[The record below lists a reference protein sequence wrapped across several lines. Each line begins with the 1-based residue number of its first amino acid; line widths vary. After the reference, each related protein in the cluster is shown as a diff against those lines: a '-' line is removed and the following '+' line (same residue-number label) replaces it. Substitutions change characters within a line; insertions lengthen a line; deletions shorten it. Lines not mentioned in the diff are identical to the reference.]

1 MRQAIHIFR
10 KDARHCWPYIAGVMA
25 ITAVHAWQESVAV
38 PDYPGNLGTGLPA
51 VLITLL
57 LVLAWWLVIGASVHG
72 ESLIGDRQFWT
83 TRPYSWKGLLTAK
96 LLFVAAFLMLP
107 LLISDCIILLASAYN
122 PLSLFPGL
130 LWRQCWLL
138 AFLVLPFVLAALS
151 RATREFVLAGIV
163 FYVAAFLGLAALS
176 IPVIGIRLTR
186 LEWPS
191 WIWDFALWL
200 MPVAG
205 FSLVVWQYARRRT
218 ILVRVFAIVLGGLAP
233 VVVAMSLFGRMAP
246 FNPAARQDDPR
257 YRNITVQLAADPGTA
272 IPVEVD
278 SRTKGWVTIPVK
290 FSGWPRDLANCLVS
304 GVATTAPGA
313 VYARRVSPEYISNTM
328 IATSGGCESLVF
340 SIADIKTQPSQNVD
354 LWASVFLR
362 LYQRQATVG
371 IQPERG
377 WTRVPGFGNVRCLED
392 ARGVHLIWRTA
403 LRPGTPGWAYS
414 LSDGKSDLVTDAE
427 WSGGGAFA
435 WPASP
440 AFFGMSPVY
449 SYVASGLTVVH
460 ASATRAPI
468 PRPLVLTIKRLVVTL
483 SRELRIPNIRLT
495 GDETK

>member
-10 KDARHCWPYIAGVMA
+10 KDARHCWPYIAGVTA
-25 ITAVHAWQESVAV
+25 ITAVHAWQGSVEL
-38 PDYPGNLGTGLPA
+38 PDLRGNFGPDMSG
-51 VLITLL
+51 VLLALL
-57 LVLAWWLVIGASVHG
+57 MVLAWWFAIGAAVHG

-83 TRPYSWKGLLTAK
+83 TRPYSWKSLLAAK
-96 LLFVAAFLMLP
+96 LLFVAAFLALP
-107 LLISDCIILLASAYN
+107 LLLSDCIILLASAYN
-122 PLSLFPGL
+122 PLELIPGL
-130 LWRQCWLL
+130 LWRQCWF
-138 AFLVLPFVLAALS
+138 AGFLVLPFALAALT
-151 RATREFVLAGIV
+151 RATRELALAGLV
-163 FYVAAFLGLAALS
+163 FYVVAIISITAVSSHFNRNEGVVILGRPGWISDIAPWLLAAAAFSLA
-176 IPVIGIRLTR
+176 
-186 LEWPS
+186 
-191 WIWDFALWL
+191 
-200 MPVAG
+200 
-205 FSLVVWQYARRRT
+205 VWQYARRRT
-218 ILVRVFAIVLGGLAP
+218 IPIRVCAIALGGLAP
-233 VVVAMSLFGRMAP
+233 LVIVVSLSSVAP
-246 FNPAARQDDPR
+246 TYPVAREDDPR
-257 YRNITVQLAADPGTA
+257 YRNVTVQLAADPGTA

-362 LYQRQATVG
+362 LYQG

>member
-1 MRQAIHIFR
+1 
-10 KDARHCWPYIAGVMA
+10 
-25 ITAVHAWQESVAV
+25 
-38 PDYPGNLGTGLPA
+38 
-51 VLITLL
+51 
-57 LVLAWWLVIGASVHG
+57 
-72 ESLIGDRQFWT
+72 
-83 TRPYSWKGLLTAK
+83 
-96 LLFVAAFLMLP
+96 
-107 LLISDCIILLASAYN
+107 
-122 PLSLFPGL
+122 
-130 LWRQCWLL
+130 
-138 AFLVLPFVLAALS
+138 
-151 RATREFVLAGIV
+151 
-163 FYVAAFLGLAALS
+163 
-176 IPVIGIRLTR
+176 
-186 LEWPS
+186 
-191 WIWDFALWL
+191 
-200 MPVAG
+200 
-205 FSLVVWQYARRRT
+205 
-218 ILVRVFAIVLGGLAP
+218 
-233 VVVAMSLFGRMAP
+233 
-246 FNPAARQDDPR
+246 
-257 YRNITVQLAADPGTA
+257 
-272 IPVEVD
+272 
-278 SRTKGWVTIPVK
+278 
-290 FSGWPRDLANCLVS
+290 
-304 GVATTAPGA
+304 
-313 VYARRVSPEYISNTM
+313 M